1 MGKGILGLRKE
12 NALHRAA
19 HAPSPYVRRLQLAPS
34 HDRGEGQNL
43 LTDLLTS
50 KPEGL

>member
-19 HAPSPYVRRLQLAPS
+19 HTPLPYVRRLQLVPF
-34 HDRGEGQNL
+34 HNRGEGQNFL
-43 LTDLLTS
+43 AS
-50 KPEGL
+50 KPEGI